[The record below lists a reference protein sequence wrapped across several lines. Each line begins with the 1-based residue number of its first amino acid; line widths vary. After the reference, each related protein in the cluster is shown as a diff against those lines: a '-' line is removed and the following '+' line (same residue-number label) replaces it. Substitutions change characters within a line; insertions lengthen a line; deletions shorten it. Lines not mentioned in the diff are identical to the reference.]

1 MSIVLDPSK
10 NFVAIQIMYI
20 EDVDEKHGNTR
31 YYFINSRADMDNWKA
46 KGYLT
51 ETEMTEV
58 LSKPEPEPEPART
71 AQKQPGM
78 PVQPPKPP
86 QDPKKI
92 ISVLKTWW
100 SRMTW
105 KEQNQIYATC
115 LHQVPTNEG
124 RSRTELDMIAYRDQ
138 KLKTCLKKWD
148 LKDDNGQDMPITETI
163 IDQLVPE
170 VAQELLNSF
179 ELVTEASEDE
189 LKN

>member
-20 EDVDEKHGNTR
+20 EEIDEKHGNAR
-31 YYFINSRADMDNWKA
+31 YYFINSRADFDNWKA

-51 ETEMTEV
+51 EAEMSEV
-58 LSKPEPEPEPART
+58 LSEPDPPPRT
-71 AQKQPGM
+71 AQKSQPGM

-86 QDPKKI
+86 QDPKKM

-105 KEQNQIYATC
+105 KEQNQIYSNC
-115 LHQVPTNEG
+115 LHQVAVAEG
-124 RSRTELDMIAYRDQ
+124 RPRTELDMISYRDQ

-148 LKDDNGQDMPITETI
+148 LKDDNGQDMPITENI

-179 ELVTEASEDE
+179 ELITEASEDD

>member
-10 NFVAIQIMYI
+10 NFVAIQLMYI
-20 EDVDEKHGNTR
+20 EEKDEKHGNIR
-31 YYFINSRADMDNWKA
+31 FHFVNSRADLDNWKS

-51 ETEMTEV
+51 ETEMSEV
-58 LSKPEPEPEPART
+58 LPEPEPAKT
-71 AQKQPGM
+71 TPNQPGM
-78 PVQPPKPP
+78 PVQSPRPP
-86 QDPKKI
+86 QDPKKM

-105 KEQNQIYATC
+105 KEQNQIYANC
-115 LHQVPTNEG
+115 LHQIPTSEG
-124 RSRTELDMIAYRDQ
+124 KTRTELDMISYRDM

-148 LKDDNGQDMPITETI
+148 LKDDNGQEMPITDTI
-163 IDQLVPE
+163 VDQLVPE

-179 ELVTEASEDE
+179 ELVTEASEDD

>member
-10 NFVAIQIMYI
+10 NFVAIQLMYI
-20 EDVDEKHGNTR
+20 EELDEKHGNTKF
-31 YYFINSRADMDNWKA
+31 YFISSRADLDDWKA

-51 ETEMTEV
+51 EAEM
-58 LSKPEPEPEPART
+58 PETLPDSVQPPQP
-71 AQKQPGM
+71 AQKNQPGM
-78 PVQPPKPP
+78 PVQPQKPP
-86 QDPKKI
+86 QDPKKV

-105 KEQNQIYATC
+105 KEQNQIYSSC
-115 LHQVPTNEG
+115 LHQVPTGEG
-124 RSRTELDMIAYRDQ
+124 KARTELDMISYRDL

-179 ELVTEASEDE
+179 ELVTEASDE
-189 LKN
+189 QLKN